1 MRRTRRSNEDGGMSF
16 LDTLSCGF
24 GAIILMIMLTRMI
37 EPAVIEQSSR
47 NLSGSVKAMQARVFE
62 LRGEDR
68 QLTVEMNARQRA
80 IAEAERQLA
89 SYQAQL
95 QTQDKPKPPATVPEP
110 GGTVMDKYALAK
122 QTLTE
127 EMERLLAGRKIRGN
141 AIGGIPVDSEYLV
154 FVIDT
159 SGSMQ
164 SNAWPLVIKKLDE
177 ALAIYPRLK
186 GIQVLDDEGGY
197 MFPQYA
203 RSWIPDTPKQR
214 KAILQRMPTWQP
226 YSDSSPVEGI
236 EAAISTF
243 YSPDKNISIYVFGDD
258 FAGQGSS
265 FRAVLNTVSRLNVRD
280 ARGRRHVRIHAVG
293 FPQNFQRGF
302 GGSGSASRFAALMR
316 ELAQDNDGTFIA
328 LPSSR

>member
-1 MRRTRRSNEDGGMSF
+1 MSF
-16 LDTLSCGF
+16 LDTVSCGF
-24 GAIILMIMLTRMI
+24 GAIILMVMLTRVVA
-37 EPAVIEQSSR
+37 PSVIEQSSR
-47 NLSGSVKAMQARVFE
+47 NLNGSVKAMQARVFE

-68 QLTVEMNARQRA
+68 ILTTEMNARQRA

-89 SYQAQL
+89 NYQAQL
-95 QTQDKPKPPATVPEP
+95 QTQRQTQDKPNPPATVPET

-164 SNAWPLVIKKLDE
+164 TNAWPLVIKKLDE

-197 MFPQYA
+197 MFPQY
-203 RSWIPDTPKQR
+203 RGSWIPDTPKQR

-236 EAAISTF
+236 ETAISTF

-258 FAGQGSS
+258 FAGQSSS
-265 FRAVLNTVSRLNVRD
+265 FRAVLNSVARLNVRD
-280 ARGRRHVRIHAVG
+280 SRGRRHVRIHAVG
-293 FPQNFQRGF
+293 FPQNFQRSF
-302 GGSGSASRFAALMR
+302 GGAGSASRFAALMR

-328 LPSSR
+328 LPSPR